1 MSKLSRKEF
10 KELLTEWRQNF
21 NKSVILERGL
31 PHEKLSQFTS
41 SKRAEFNSLRDS
53 IPAIFPIMYV
63 TIKSSENNM
72 LFKNVINSIRGNQ
85 NRKPKLVLQNN
96 EKNRNLVAEE
106 LENAGL
112 IDSIKREKIVQSKDA
127 DIIIMPEVGDISSKI
142 NKIHVGNTIWSLH
155 DLYHAYLEDSI
166 EFNVSAG
173 FDQNDV
179 YLFYEFIK
187 QALSSKDYPHF
198 FDFEDAVPSV
208 FAFLYLFIIEF
219 DNEANDF
226 NIQKSNQNIDNLAK
240 DFQRFKISD
249 YVDQSEQP
257 YYISEETFSDVGS
270 LLTLIKEINAGVCN
284 LLRKNISN
292 INKTITLDIVQ

>member
-1 MSKLSRKEF
+1 MNKKEF
-10 KELLTEWRQNF
+10 KNLLIKWNQNF
-21 NKSVILERGL
+21 SKSVILERGL
-31 PHEKLSQFTS
+31 PHEQLSQFTS
-41 SKRAEFNSLRDS
+41 SKRGEFNSLREN

-63 TIKSSENNM
+63 TIKSSENNT
-72 LFKNVINSIRGNQ
+72 LFKSVINGIKENQ
-85 NRKPKLVLQNN
+85 NSDLKLVLQNN
-96 EKNRNLVAEE
+96 KKNRNLVAEK

-112 IDSIKREKIVQSKDA
+112 IDSIKREEIEQSKDA
-127 DIIIMPEVGDISSKI
+127 DIIIIPEVGDISSKI

-166 EFNVSAG
+166 EFNVNAG
-173 FDQNDV
+173 FDQNDE
-179 YLFYEFIK
+179 YLFYEFVK

-198 FDFEDAVPSV
+198 FDFEDAIPSV

-240 DFQRFKISD
+240 DLQNFNLSD

-257 YYISEETFSDVGS
+257 YYISKETFSDVGS
-270 LLTLIKEINAGVCN
+270 LLMLIKEISEGICN
-284 LLRKNISN
+284 LLRKNILN
-292 INKTITLDIVQ
+292 TNKTITLDIVQ

>member
-1 MSKLSRKEF
+1 MMNRKEF
-10 KELLTEWRQNF
+10 KNLLTEWNQKF
-21 NKSVILERGL
+21 SKGVILERGL
-31 PHEKLSQFTS
+31 PHEQLSQFTA
-41 SKRAEFNSLRDS
+41 SKRSEFNSLRES
-53 IPAIFPIMYV
+53 IPSIFPIMYV

-85 NRKPKLVLQNN
+85 NSNSKLVLQNN
-96 EKNRNLVAEE
+96 KKNRNLVAEE

-112 IDSIKREKIVQSKDA
+112 VDSIKREKIKQTKDA
-127 DIIIMPEVGDISSKI
+127 DIIIIPEVGDISSKI

-166 EFNVSAG
+166 EFNVNAG
-173 FDQNDV
+173 FDQNDE
-179 YLFYEFIK
+179 YLFYEFVK

-198 FDFEDAVPSV
+198 FDFEDAIPSV

-226 NIQKSNQNIDNLAK
+226 NIQKSNKNIDNLAR
-240 DFQRFKISD
+240 DLQNFNLSD

-257 YYISEETFSDVGS
+257 YYISKESFSDVGS
-270 LLTLIKEINAGVCN
+270 LLMLIKEINEGVCN
-284 LLRKNISN
+284 LLRENILN
-292 INKTITLDIVQ
+292 TNKTITLDIVQ

>member
-1 MSKLSRKEF
+1 MSRLNRKEF

-31 PHEKLSQFTS
+31 PHEKLGQFTS

-112 IDSIKREKIVQSKDA
+112 IDSIKREKIVQSKDT

-166 EFNVSAG
+166 KFNVSAG
-173 FDQNDV
+173 FNQNDE
-179 YLFYEFIK
+179 YLFDEFVK
-187 QALSSKDYPHF
+187 LALSSKDYPHF
-198 FDFEDAVPSV
+198 VDIEDTIPSI

-226 NIQKSNQNIDNLAK
+226 NIQKSNQNIDNLAR
-240 DFQRFKISD
+240 DLQNFKLSD

-257 YYISEETFSDVGS
+257 YYIGEETFSDVDS
-270 LLTLIKEINAGVCN
+270 ILTLIKEINAGVCN
-284 LLRKNISN
+284 LLRKNILN
-292 INKTITLDIVQ
+292 TNKTFTLDIVQ

>member
-1 MSKLSRKEF
+1 MNRKEF
-10 KELLTEWRQNF
+10 NQLLSKWNQIFSKN
-21 NKSVILERGL
+21 VILERGL
-31 PHEKLSQFTS
+31 PHEQLSQFTS
-41 SKRAEFNSLRDS
+41 SKRSEFNSLRES

-85 NRKPKLVLQNN
+85 NSNSKLVLQNN
-96 EKNRNLVAEE
+96 KKNRILVAEE
-106 LENAGL
+106 LEAAGL
-112 IDSIKREKIVQSKDA
+112 IDNIKRDKIVQSKDA
-127 DIIIMPEVGDISSKI
+127 DIIIIPEVGDISSKI

-166 EFNVSAG
+166 EFNVNAG
-173 FDQNDV
+173 FDQNDE

-219 DNEANDF
+219 DNKANDF
-226 NIQKSNQNIDNLAK
+226 NIQKSNQNIDNLAR
-240 DFQRFKISD
+240 DLQNFKLSD

-257 YYISEETFSDVGS
+257 YYISKETFSDVGS
-270 LLTLIKEINAGVCN
+270 LLMLIKEINEGVCN
-284 LLRKNISN
+284 LLRKNILN
-292 INKTITLDIVQ
+292 TNKTITLDVVQ

>member
-1 MSKLSRKEF
+1 MMNKKEF
-10 KELLTEWRQNF
+10 KNLLIKWNQNF
-21 NKSVILERGL
+21 SKSVILERGL
-31 PHEKLSQFTS
+31 PHEQLSQFTS
-41 SKRAEFNSLRDS
+41 SKRGEFNSLREN

-63 TIKSSENNM
+63 TIKSSENNT
-72 LFKNVINSIRGNQ
+72 LFKSVINGIKENQ
-85 NRKPKLVLQNN
+85 NSDLKLVLQNN
-96 EKNRNLVAEE
+96 KKNRNLVAEK

-112 IDSIKREKIVQSKDA
+112 IDSIKREEIEQSKDA
-127 DIIIMPEVGDISSKI
+127 DIIIIPEVGDISSKI

-166 EFNVSAG
+166 EFNVNAG
-173 FDQNDV
+173 FDQNDE
-179 YLFYEFIK
+179 YLFYEFVK

-198 FDFEDAVPSV
+198 FDFEDAIPSV

-240 DFQRFKISD
+240 DLQNFNLSD

-257 YYISEETFSDVGS
+257 YYISKETFSDVGS
-270 LLTLIKEINAGVCN
+270 LLMLIKEISEGICN
-284 LLRKNISN
+284 LLRKNILN
-292 INKTITLDIVQ
+292 TNKTITLDIVQ